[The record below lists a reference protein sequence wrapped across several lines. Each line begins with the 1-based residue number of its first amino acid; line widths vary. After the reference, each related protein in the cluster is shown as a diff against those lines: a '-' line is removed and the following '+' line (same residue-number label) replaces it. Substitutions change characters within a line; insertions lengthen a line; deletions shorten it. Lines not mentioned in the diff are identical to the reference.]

1 MFTEVMGIVVRV
13 NTITCVVNYALLS
26 TGREKFSLLL
36 LKYYRTEES
45 AEKQEE
51 GYDISCLIREREL
64 FDSCSHFIDM
74 PRCLDGLKKICVE
87 GVKNGNF
94 LAVA

>member
-1 MFTEVMGIVVRV
+1 M
-13 NTITCVVNYALLS
+13 LS
-26 TGREKFSLLL
+26 
-36 LKYYRTEES
+36 
-45 AEKQEE
+45 
-51 GYDISCLIREREL
+51 ISRRYVP
-64 FDSCSHFIDM
+64 HFIDM